1 MTDETGRP
9 QEAVMKTTI
18 ELNDAQ
24 AKALEYYCRA
34 MELTP
39 EQAIQRVLN
48 ILAPQSPTQPRRA
61 LREHPAFGLWRHRN
75 ISALDYQEQLRNEWL

>member
-1 MTDETGRP
+1 
-9 QEAVMKTTI
+9 MKTTI

-24 AKALEYYCRA
+24 AKALENYCRTA
-34 MELTP
+34 ELTP

-48 ILAPQSPTQPRRA
+48 LLVPQSPAVPRRT

-75 ISALDYQEQLRNEWL
+75 ISALEYQEQLRSEWP